1 VPVIKSLS
9 LLTRKAGLTHEQFV
23 KHWLEIHGPLALK
36 VPGLRRY
43 VQTHLLEER
52 KRPDI
57 PSSDVEIDGVA
68 ELWYD
73 DREAMARSSA
83 TPEAKALYAD
93 GVLFI
98 GRIKSFTTEEKVI
111 IARPS

>member
-1 VPVIKSLS
+1 MIKSLT
-9 LLTRKAGLTHEQFV
+9 LLTRKAGLTHEQFMR
-23 KHWLEIHGPLALK
+23 HWVEIHAPLARK
-36 VPGLRRY
+36 VPGIRRY

-73 DREAMARSSA
+73 DQESMRMALAS
-83 TPEAKALYAD
+83 PEGKALYAD
-93 GVLFI
+93 GALFI
-98 GRIKSFTTEEKVI
+98 GRVKTYTTEERQI
-111 IARPS
+111 I